1 VRALFALA
9 FGVAVSVMPK
19 VPPARADLVEVPE
32 DGARAPASRYANM
45 TDEEALAELGRRQI
59 RCSRVE
65 SAPGVRTPIRLQGPL
80 RGVWFHSSLPEEQ
93 RRTTPFEILDA
104 RLALALDDFAVVLS
118 NHDIVEVVHF
128 TMYRPGDEAQDAHSG
143 EGAEAPQVAARHP
156 GGLAIDVG
164 AVKKRTGGWLTV
176 ATHWAPALGAKTCGR
191 GARRQVVRRGRELV
205 SLACEIRDLR
215 LFHAVLTPHFNRAHH
230 DHLHLEIKPDTK
242 WFIIE

>member
-1 VRALFALA
+1 VRVLRRLA
-9 FGVAVSVMPK
+9 FGLAVSVIAPA
-19 VPPARADLVEVPE
+19 PARADLVEVPE

-45 TDEEALAELGRRQI
+45 TDGESLSELERRKVPY
-59 RCSRVE
+59 SRVDT
-65 SAPGVRTPIRLQGPL
+65 APGVRTPIRLQGNL

-93 RRTTPFEILDA
+93 RKTTPFEILDA

-128 TMYRPGDEAQDAHSG
+128 TMYRPGDEAQKQEAEEDAR
-143 EGAEAPQVAARHP
+143 VAARHP

-164 AVKKRTGGWLTV
+164 AVKKRTGAWLTV
-176 ATHWAPALGAKTCGR
+176 ATHWPPALGAKTCGR
-191 GARRQVVRRGRELV
+191 GARRQVMRRGRELV